1 MSKFNF
7 LFWQY
12 VTAMNNRSK
21 TKLVRAEVMITHF
34 TLVDDFL
41 FVDNNQFNQCFLV
54 NKTLQPRIAKSQME
68 LRENLCLMSLLL
80 NSIIQAI

>member
-1 MSKFNF
+1 MSNFNF

-21 TKLVRAEVMITHF
+21 TQLVRAEVMIVHF

-41 FVDNNQFNQCFLV
+41 FC
-54 NKTLQPRIAKSQME
+54 
-68 LRENLCLMSLLL
+68 
-80 NSIIQAI
+80 

>member
-21 TKLVRAEVMITHF
+21 TKLVRAEVMIIHF

-41 FVDNNQFNQCFLV
+41 FVDNNQFNQCCLV
-54 NKTLQPRIAKSQME
+54 NKTLQPKIVESQME
-68 LRENLCLMSLLL
+68 LIEDLCLML
-80 NSIIQAI
+80 